1 MGSIIDTFHLMHRN
15 WVCRMAK
22 RKVLSPFSFYGGKD
36 RMAPLICDLLDYKHT
51 DLYIEPFGGACRVL
65 LNKPRHAQEIYND
78 FGYGLTTFFET
89 LGNRELSQAVFDTL
103 IELKPNEELFYQMK
117 SYKQEHEHELTDNL
131 QQQFQKFVW
140 KCWKKYQSQELK
152 ILHKAVS
159 NKEYQRIVD
168 TASQIISTNVIK
180 DIQDMQ
186 IFHDFILL
194 YHQYW
199 DIVKEE
205 YQEEYDNAK
214 SIFEIEWKK
223 QNDDSKIRNK
233 QKFQHKFCHERALS
247 KIAEYTSDTRV
258 SNGEEQD
265 KDPVQMAVATFIT
278 YYLSRDGMGLD
289 YSSAKNRSTD
299 KYYSYLQNLKD
310 IAQRFEGVVV
320 TQVDALNL
328 IENYC
333 QYENVMM
340 YLDPSYLK
348 PEDANKD
355 LGSGIYS
362 RSFGYEEHKRL
373 ADIIQNAKAK
383 IILSNYEVEPYLS
396 ILSEDKGWKKYYYD
410 TYTSVGSKRNNKR
423 TEVLWYNY

>member
-1 MGSIIDTFHLMHRN
+1 MVR
-15 WVCRMAK
+15 R
-22 RKVLSPFSFYGGKD
+22 RVLSPFSFYGGKD

-65 LNKPRHAQEIYND
+65 LNKPRHAEEIYND

-89 LGNRELSQAVFDTL
+89 LGNRELSKAVLDTL
-103 IELKPNEELFYQMK
+103 EELTPNEELFCQMK
-117 SYKQEHEHELTDNL
+117 SYKQEHEQELTDNL

-140 KCWKKYQSQELK
+140 KCWKKYQSKELK

-168 TASQIISTNVIK
+168 TVGQIVSNNLIK

-186 IFHDFILL
+186 TFHDFYML
-194 YHQYW
+194 YLQYW

-205 YQEEYDNAK
+205 YQKEYDNAK
-214 SIFEIEWKK
+214 SVFELEWKN
-223 QNDDSKIRNK
+223 QNADSKIKNK
-233 QKFQHKFCHERALS
+233 QKFQHKFCHQQALD
-247 KIAEYTSDTRV
+247 KIAIYTSDTRT
-258 SNGEEQD
+258 SNGAEKENN
-265 KDPVQMAVATFIT
+265 PVQMAVATFLT

-289 YSSAKNRSTD
+289 YSSAKNKSIDR
-299 KYYSYLQNLKD
+299 YYLYLQNLRD
-310 IAQRFEGVVV
+310 VAQRFEGVIV

-328 IENYC
+328 VENYC

-348 PEDANKD
+348 TEDISKD
-355 LGSGIYS
+355 LGKGIYS
-362 RSFGYEEHKRL
+362 RSFGYEEHRRL
-373 ADIIQNAKAK
+373 ANIIQEARAK
-383 IILSNYEVEPYLS
+383 IVLSNYEVEPYLS

-410 TYTSVGSKRNNKR
+410 THTSVGGKSDNKR